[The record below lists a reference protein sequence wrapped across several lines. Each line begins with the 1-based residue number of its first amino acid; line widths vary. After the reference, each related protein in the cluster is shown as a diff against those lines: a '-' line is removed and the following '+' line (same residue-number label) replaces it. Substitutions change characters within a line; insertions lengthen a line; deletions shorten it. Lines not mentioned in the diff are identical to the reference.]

1 MIIQNS
7 KILGGKPIIAG
18 TRMSVEVL
26 LEFLAG
32 GMEIKDAL
40 KEFPFLRKEQIEAA
54 LSFAAKE
61 VGKKK
66 SRSVQPNPTHSGV
79 TPHEIHRWRQHY
91 SDSNYLSKKK

>member
-1 MIIQNS
+1 MELITRNP

-40 KEFPFLRKEQIEAA
+40 KEFPFLKKKHIEAA

-61 VGKKK
+61 VGKKAQYTNK
-66 SRSVQPNPTHSGV
+66 GESTRSSAI
-79 TPHEIHRWRQHY
+79 PHEIHR
-91 SDSNYLSKKK
+91 